1 MGKMKKPQDCP
12 ISKYYFRKNYTQ
24 GIYLGPMPWSL
35 ESSIDSSEA
44 PRFIRLKYKGRV
56 TA

>member
-1 MGKMKKPQDCP
+1 MKKPQDCP